1 MNRRELMLVL
11 GGAITA
17 ASPLHAQQKAMPVIG
32 YLNTSSSGPPLVAAF
47 KQGLSETGYVESH
60 NVAIEYHSADG
71 HYDRLPALAAD
82 LVARKVD
89 VIVTFGPGVAA
100 AKSATSTIPIV
111 FTNSDPVGQ
120 GLVASLA
127 RPGGNL
133 TGVSLLTVEMMPKRI
148 ELISEFVPRAS
159 LIALLVNPNN
169 STTGS
174 VIRDVQEAA
183 RTNGAQLHILKAS
196 TEGEIN
202 AAFAA
207 LVHMHAGALVVGP
220 DPFYNVQRE
229 QFVALAALHTVPAI
243 YPWREVA
250 AVGGLITYG
259 PSLTAANRQVGNY
272 TGRILNGAK
281 PSDLPVQQP
290 TTFEL
295 VINLKTAKALGLT
308 VPPFI
313 LARADEVI
321 E

>member
-47 KQGLSETGYVESH
+47 KQGLSETGYVEGH
-60 NVAIEYHSADG
+60 NVAIEYYSADG

-133 TGVSLLTVEMMPKRI
+133 TGVSLLTVEMMPKPI

-159 LIALLVNPNN
+159 LIALLVNPDN

-174 VIRDVQEAA
+174 VMKDVQEAA
-183 RTNGAQLHILKAS
+183 HKRGAAPYLESQHRRRDQCR
-196 TEGEIN
+196 
-202 AAFAA
+202 
-207 LVHMHAGALVVGP
+207 VCGP
-220 DPFYNVQRE
+220 R
-229 QFVALAALHTVPAI
+229 
-243 YPWREVA
+243 
-250 AVGGLITYG
+250 
-259 PSLTAANRQVGNY
+259 
-272 TGRILNGAK
+272 
-281 PSDLPVQQP
+281 
-290 TTFEL
+290 
-295 VINLKTAKALGLT
+295 
-308 VPPFI
+308 
-313 LARADEVI
+313 
-321 E
+321 